1 MRLTGSAASI
11 CKYTAMAMSVFHI
24 YTAAFG
30 SMVSLLQ
37 RSIHLAFAFSLIFLI
52 FPARKRARETKD
64 GMPVIDLALALLA
77 AASFLYVSYN
87 YEVMRTRMSMVDEL
101 SVADIFFG
109 ASAILLVMEGAR
121 RALGIALVVIPAVAL
136 VYALSGS
143 FLPGFLWHRGFTFTQ
158 IVDYMYMGSNGI
170 FGMPVG
176 ISATYLMLFI
186 VFGCLME
193 KTGTGQMIM
202 DLACSLAGKSRGG
215 PAKVAVIS
223 SALFGSVSGTAV
235 SNVYATGIFTIPLMK
250 RLGYRPEFAGA
261 IEAVASTGGQIV
273 PPVLGAAA
281 FIMAEWLGMPYG
293 DICMAAIIPAILYYL
308 ALLVMVH
315 LEAVKTGMSG
325 LPADQIPD
333 WRKVTKSLY
342 LLIPLLLLMG
352 MLFSGFTVT
361 RSAVAAM
368 AAAFVISFAKKE
380 TRLGI
385 PEIMWVLET
394 SAKRGAI
401 IAAATAS
408 AGLII
413 GVITLTGI
421 GLSITGAIVSY
432 FQDSLFLALF
442 FAMVSSIILGMGV
455 PTVVAYIIVATLS
468 APILI
473 KLGVDLFPAHMFVFY
488 YGVMAMITPP
498 VAVAA
503 WAGAE
508 IAGADYNRTGFVA
521 VRLGIVAFIIPFM
534 FVYEPSLLGIGDP
547 VRVMV
552 TFVFAVIG
560 VIGLSCSLAGWLFG
574 PMPPWLRVPLFASG
588 LGMIYPELFSSLTG
602 LAALGLAAMYQRI
615 RNPSCP
621 QGVRHD

>member
-1 MRLTGSAASI
+1 
-11 CKYTAMAMSVFHI
+11 MAMSVFHI

-30 SMVSLLQ
+30 SMVALLQ

-52 FPARKRARETKD
+52 FPARKGD
-64 GMPVIDLALALLA
+64 GKTRDGVPATDLCLSFLA
-77 AASFLYVSYN
+77 AASFLYVSHN
-87 YEVMRTRMSMVDEL
+87 YEIMRTRMSMVDEL
-101 SVADIFFG
+101 GLADIFFG

-121 RALGIALVVIPAVAL
+121 RALGIALVIIPAVAL
-136 VYALSGS
+136 AYALSGS
-143 FLPGFLWHRGFTFTQ
+143 YLPGFLWHRGFALTQ
-158 IVDYMYMGSNGI
+158 IVDYMYMGSSGI

-186 VFGCLME
+186 IFGCLME

-261 IEAVASTGGQIV
+261 VEAVASTGGQIV

-293 DICMAAIIPAILYYL
+293 DICMAAIIPAALYYL
-308 ALLVMVH
+308 ALLFMIH

-333 WRKVTKSLY
+333 GRKVAGSLY
-342 LLIPLLLLMG
+342 LLLPLLLLMG

-368 AAAFVISFAKKE
+368 AVAFMISFARKE

-394 SAKRGAI
+394 SAKRGAT

-421 GLSITGAIVSY
+421 GLSITGAIVSC
-432 FQDSLFLALF
+432 FQDNLFFALF
-442 FAMVSSIILGMGV
+442 FAMASSIILGMGV

-488 YGVMAMITPP
+488 YGVMAMVTPP

-521 VRLGIVAFIIPFM
+521 VRLGIVAFVIPFM
-534 FVYEPSLLGIGDP
+534 FVYEPSLLGIGTP
-547 VRVMV
+547 WEVIV
-552 TFVFAVIG
+552 TFAFAVTG

-574 PMPPWLRVPLFASG
+574 PMPLWLRVPLFASG
-588 LGMIYPELFSSLTG
+588 LGLIYPELLSSFTG
-602 LAALGLAAMYQRI
+602 LAALGMAAVYQRM
-615 RNPSCP
+615 RNPELSS
-621 QGVRHD
+621 RSAA

>member
-1 MRLTGSAASI
+1 MRLTGSAAVV

-30 SMVSLLQ
+30 SMVALLQ

-52 FPARKRARETKD
+52 FPACKRDKEQRN
-64 GMPVIDLALALLA
+64 GVPMIDLCLSLLA

-87 YEVMRTRMSMVDEL
+87 YEIMRTRMSMVDDL
-101 SVADIFFG
+101 TMLDIFFG

-121 RALGIALVVIPAVAL
+121 RALGIALVIIPAVAL
-136 VYALSGS
+136 VYALSGA
-143 FLPGFLWHRGFTFTQ
+143 FLPGFLWHRGFSLTQ

-186 VFGCLME
+186 IFGCLME

-202 DLACSLAGKSRGG
+202 DLACSVAGRSRGG

-261 IEAVASTGGQIV
+261 VEAVASTGGQIV

-293 DICMAAIIPAILYYL
+293 DICLAAIIPAVLYYL

-325 LPADQIPD
+325 LPDDQIPD
-333 WRKVTKSLY
+333 RRNVVKSLY
-342 LLIPLLLLMG
+342 LLIPLLILMA
-352 MLFSGFTVT
+352 MLFTGFTVT
-361 RSAVAAM
+361 RSAVSAM
-368 AAAFVISFAKKE
+368 AVAFVISFAKKE

-385 PEIMWVLET
+385 AEIMWVLET
-394 SAKRGAI
+394 SANRGAT
-401 IAAATAS
+401 IAAATAC

-413 GVITLTGI
+413 GAITLTGV

-432 FQDSLFLALF
+432 FQDNLFLALF
-442 FAMVSSIILGMGV
+442 FAMTSSIILGMGV

-488 YGVMAMITPP
+488 YGVMAMVTPP

-521 VRLGIVAFIIPFM
+521 VRLGIVAFVIPFM
-534 FVYEPSLLGIGDP
+534 FVYEPALLGIGSP
-547 VRVMV
+547 LYVAV

-574 PMPPWLRVPLFASG
+574 PMPMWLRLPLFASG
-588 LGMIYPELFSSLTG
+588 LGLIYPELLSSFIGLT
-602 LAALGLAAMYQRI
+602 ALCLTALYQRI
-615 RNPSCP
+615 SNAGLSSRSTI
-621 QGVRHD
+621 